1 MLSPLLTR
9 VRCVICVRPTLIVSP
24 STAPRPEPQHIYSP
38 LLLPMAM
45 NSKSPMPVHHPI
57 PPPPL
62 YYSSC
67 VFLNP
72 RAQPLCIVLFPSSL
86 QLVPSVDRLPLHW
99 KRWMPTLLLDDR
111 GLRGSELGY
120 FSLKAKPA

>member
-57 PPPPL
+57 PPPPPIL
-62 YYSSC
+62 LKLCLFKPPCSTTLYSS
-67 VFLNP
+67 
-72 RAQPLCIVLFPSSL
+72 
-86 QLVPSVDRLPLHW
+86 LPLVTAASAICGP
-99 KRWMPTLLLDDR
+99 PTSALEKVDAHFAF
-111 GLRGSELGY
+111 G
-120 FSLKAKPA
+120 